1 MKIPSEKSSHG
12 IIWLIFS
19 PLFALISI
27 ICFGFATMLILG
39 AMPLNDVTGLICLS
53 IIALGLLTGLVSL
66 IIEDNLRLGWK
77 LLIAIAYIPIVVISL
92 LLSGF

>member
-1 MKIPSEKSSHG
+1 MKITPEKSFHG
-12 IIWLIFS
+12 ISWLIFS

-39 AMPLNDVTGLICLS
+39 AMPLNNVAGLICLS
-53 IIALGLLTGLVSL
+53 IIAIGLAAGLISL
-66 IIEDNLRLGWK
+66 IIEDNLRLGSK
-77 LLIAIAYIPIVVISL
+77 LLIAIAYIPTIVVSL

>member
-1 MKIPSEKSSHG
+1 MEIRPEKSSHG
-12 IIWLIFS
+12 ISWLIFS

-27 ICFGFATMLILG
+27 ICFGFATMLVLG

-53 IIALGLLTGLVSL
+53 IIAIGLLTGLVSL

-77 LLIAIAYIPIVVISL
+77 LLIAIAYVPIVVISL

>member
-1 MKIPSEKSSHG
+1 MKIKPEKSSHG
-12 IIWLIFS
+12 ISWQIFS
-19 PLFALISI
+19 PMFALILI
-27 ICFGFATMLILG
+27 VVFGFSTMKIFG

-53 IIALGLLTGLVSL
+53 TIAIGLVAGLISL

-77 LLIAIAYIPIVVISL
+77 LLIAIAYIPTILVSL

>member
-1 MKIPSEKSSHG
+1 MKIKPEKSSHG
-12 IIWLIFS
+12 ISWQIFS
-19 PLFALISI
+19 PMFALILI
-27 ICFGFATMLILG
+27 VVFGFSTMKIFG
-39 AMPLNDVTGLICLS
+39 AMPLNNVTGLICLS
-53 IIALGLLTGLVSL
+53 IIAIGLVAGLTSL

>member
-1 MKIPSEKSSHG
+1 MKIAPEKSFHG
-12 IIWLIFS
+12 ISWLIFS

-53 IIALGLLTGLVSL
+53 TIAIGLVAGLISL

-77 LLIAIAYIPIVVISL
+77 LLIAIAYIPTILVSL

>member
-1 MKIPSEKSSHG
+1 MKIAPEKSSHG
-12 IIWLIFS
+12 ISWLIFS

-39 AMPLNDVTGLICLS
+39 AMPLNDVTSLICLS
-53 IIALGLLTGLVSL
+53 IIAIGLVAGLISL